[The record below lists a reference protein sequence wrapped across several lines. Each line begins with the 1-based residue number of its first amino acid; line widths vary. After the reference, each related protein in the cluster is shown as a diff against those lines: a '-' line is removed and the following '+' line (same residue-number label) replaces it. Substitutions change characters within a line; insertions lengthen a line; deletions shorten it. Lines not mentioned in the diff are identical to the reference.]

1 LNNATAKGITAIA
14 DAYVFERDLDDWQEF
29 KQQGKLDLHTKL
41 FFKGNLGDAVLTPP
55 SEILGYYENYDLP
68 GEPGVKMAMGGM
80 LESRTS
86 AMLNDGYLDGSQAPL
101 LIPPAEFAA
110 YMKALDEAGIQVKV
124 HAVGDGSIRATMEG
138 FIAGFEKRG
147 SNELRHHID
156 HCMYPN
162 ADDMKIMAEKGI
174 PCSAWP
180 VISAPVGFV
189 MAHAGIIKPEAF
201 AQVTPTRDLIDSGVL
216 AANHTDAPQAN
227 LWPWFGM
234 EASITRKF
242 PGEPE
247 IEPLNVNQAI
257 TLEESIIVHTINGA
271 KVLLLNDVT
280 GSIEE
285 GKSADMIVLNHNLF
299 DIPVTEIHET
309 QVLTTVFKGEVVHNV
324 ELSPDSRN

>member
-1 LNNATAKGITAIA
+1 M
-14 DAYVFERDLDDWQEF
+14 V
-29 KQQGKLDLHTKL
+29 
-41 FFKGNLGDAVLTPP
+41 
-55 SEILGYYENYDLP
+55 
-68 GEPGVKMAMGGM
+68 
-80 LESRTS
+80 
-86 AMLNDGYLDGSQAPL
+86 
-101 LIPPAEFAA
+101 
-110 YMKALDEAGIQVKV
+110 
-124 HAVGDGSIRATMEG
+124 G
-138 FIAGFEKRG
+138 FIAGFEQRG
-147 SNELRHHID
+147 SNELLHHID

-162 ADDMKIMAEKGI
+162 PDDLKRMAENRI

-189 MAHAGIIKPEAF
+189 MAHSEIIKPEAF
-201 AQVTPTRDLIDSGVL
+201 AQVTPTRDLLDSGVL

-227 LWPWFGM
+227 LWPWWGM

-271 KVLLLNDVT
+271 SVLLLNDVT

-309 QVLTTVFKGEVVHNV
+309 QVLRTVFKGEVVHNV